1 MSTTNPNPVGSLTWA
16 VRDSLM
22 RYVTVIAGGSND
34 IDGPASVDGSGV
46 FTFPLVGAVST
57 EDGWRLLFAGSIHF
71 TAHHGL
77 LDIRIIDPEIV
88 VRPANGT
95 LLARTDVDSAELTA
109 IVELGAATPT
119 EDGDLLVWDAVPSK
133 LLGSAVDM
141 FGTAYPAGTPMA
153 PLGIRITIDS

>member
-1 MSTTNPNPVGSLTWA
+1 MMSNPNSAGSLTWA

-22 RYVTVIAGGSND
+22 RYVTVIAGGSYE
-34 IDGPASVDGSGV
+34 IDGPASVDDSGV
-46 FTFPLVGAVST
+46 FTFPLVRAVSA
-57 EDGWRLLFAGSIHF
+57 DGGWRLLFSGSLHF

-88 VRPANGT
+88 VRPGSGA
-95 LLARTDVDSAELTA
+95 LLARTDTDSAALTA

-119 EDGDLLVWDAVPSK
+119 QDGEDLVWDAVPSK
-133 LLGSAVDM
+133 LLDSAVEM
-141 FGTAYPAGTPMA
+141 FGTVYPAGTAMA